1 MVSRT
6 ATTTTTTTTAAAAPR
21 AHAPAHAAQEAHI
34 VEDAPAAAPKKAR
47 SRKVEPQNPKKQKV
61 MPRKLSPEERA
72 ARKKIKDAEMIDQ
85 INDSA
90 VQRILKA
97 LLAKRVSR
105 PALVFIRQEVSKY
118 FASLVSAQ
126 VTMAL
131 TLRKKKTVTVQD
143 ALQSLRDNKTT
154 FVAMV

>member
-6 ATTTTTTTTAAAAPR
+6 ATTTTTTAAAPR
-21 AHAPAHAAQEAHI
+21 AHAPAPAAQEAHI
-34 VEDAPAAAPKKAR
+34 VEDAPAAAAAPKKAR